1 MHFINR
7 KKPFVIITA
16 VSLIVLIAVAS
27 LLIRMENAD
36 LVNRGPVWEAV
47 EKSLGSYA
55 DSNPVKEDLIRR
67 GLVSIETQS
76 GYIDAGKIEELVDEK
91 VYMIDEEGNLQ
102 FGPSYF
108 PP

>member
-7 KKPFVIITA
+7 NKPFVIITA
-16 VSLIVLIAVAS
+16 VSLIMLIAAATLWLRTKNTDV
-27 LLIRMENAD
+27 
-36 LVNRGPVWEAV
+36 VNRGPVWEAV

-91 VYMIDEEGNLQ
+91 VYMIDEDGNLQ